1 MIINRLLNCRVRF
14 FGEIVLP
21 FVSIVSYFWICLWK
35 SESLSWDSRM
45 FLALLGAVFFN
56 YFISYWNNRKMIKDQ
71 RFLEVKIYV
80 LLWEIIVPMLT
91 MVVVI
96 FLMILENRFY
106 DWNVFVNA
114 LNNIDIYIVV
124 LIGILFL
131 FFFRRGLRLMD
142 TLRNNNLAES
152 VSE

>member
-1 MIINRLLNCRVRF
+1 MIISRLLNCKISF
-14 FGEIVLP
+14 FRDIGIP
-21 FVSIVSYFWICLWK
+21 FVTIGSFFLICLWK

-56 YFISYWNNRKMIKDQ
+56 YFISYCNNRKMIKDQ

-80 LLWEIIVPMLT
+80 FLWEIIVPMLI

-114 LNNIDIYIVV
+114 LKNIDVVV
-124 LIGILFL
+124 LIDILFL
-131 FFFRRGLRLMD
+131 FFFRRALRLLD
-142 TLRNNNLAES
+142 ILRNNNLAGS

>member
-1 MIINRLLNCRVRF
+1 MIISRLLNCKINF
-14 FGEIVLP
+14 FRDIGIP
-21 FVSIVSYFWICLWK
+21 FVSIVSFFWICLWK

-71 RFLEVKIYV
+71 RFLEVRIYV

-96 FLMILENRFY
+96 FSMILENRFY
-106 DWNVFVNA
+106 DWNVFLNA
-114 LNNIDIYIVV
+114 LNSIGIYIVV
-124 LIGILFL
+124 LVGILFL

-142 TLRNNNLAES
+142 ILSNNNLAGS
-152 VSE
+152 VL